1 MAMGICLVFIIYQLH
16 WWTLFSFILIR
27 VLWGLKF
34 QPHFIRNTMKQNK
47 EICPKSYRY
56 LVAESELLLISPD
69 SHSGSI
75 SVNPQ

>member
-1 MAMGICLVFIIYQLH
+1 
-16 WWTLFSFILIR
+16 
-27 VLWGLKF
+27 
-34 QPHFIRNTMKQNK
+34 MKQNK